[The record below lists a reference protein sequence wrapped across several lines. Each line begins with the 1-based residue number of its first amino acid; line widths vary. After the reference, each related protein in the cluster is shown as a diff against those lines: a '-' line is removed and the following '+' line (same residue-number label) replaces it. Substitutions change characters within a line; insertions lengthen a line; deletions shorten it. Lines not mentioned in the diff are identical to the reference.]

1 MRVHHQSSDP
11 RPSRL
16 FTALRRPEY
25 LLNPRQIWRRLQRR
39 SLCNQNALQLAWG
52 LPVEVDPSSIVG
64 QDIVN
69 IGLYDRVVL
78 EAIYRLL
85 DAGETAF
92 DVGANIGQNAS
103 IMALVVGS
111 GGRVIAFE
119 PGPTALSMLTKNV
132 ESWAA
137 YDLAQI
143 TVVRKGLSSRSGVGV
158 LHESLDLGGFSL
170 EDHSPGPPRIAP
182 EGARGI
188 PVELTTLDDFH
199 TERAEIGLIK
209 IDVEGHELAVLEGA
223 GRILEQKLVR
233 DIVFED
239 YYAQPSPVTER
250 LQAAGYVVFALLTAW
265 HKPILLTLDQ
275 LSRRS
280 RQEYDVTNF
289 LATRDPERARQRFE
303 SAGWNCLRL
312 RARLRE
318 QSSAR
323 RTRKL

>member
-1 MRVHHQSSDP
+1 MRVHYQSRDP
-11 RPSRL
+11 RPIRL

-25 LLNPRQIWRRLQRR
+25 LLNPRQIWRRFQRR
-39 SLCNQNALQLAWG
+39 SLCNRNAIKLAWG

-111 GGRVIAFE
+111 RGRVVAFE

-137 YDLAQI
+137 YDLAAI
-143 TVVRKGLSSRSGVGV
+143 TVVRKGLSSRIGDGV

-170 EDHSPGPPRIAP
+170 EDDPPGPPRIAP
-182 EGARGI
+182 DGACGI

-199 TERAEIGLIK
+199 TERTEIGLIK

-223 GRILEQKLVR
+223 GQILEQKLAR

-265 HKPILLTLDQ
+265 HKPILITLDQ

-303 SAGWNCLRL
+303 GACWNCLRL
-312 RARLRE
+312 RAR
-318 QSSAR
+318 
-323 RTRKL
+323 RKPE